1 MEVLEQ
7 ERIIF
12 RALRPKTQQ
21 GVRVSPC
28 QDKTGKLYTGQGE
41 TGYFDDLSEEDKKK
55 IPYVIDHN
63 TTLLI
68 DDGKILRIASDK
80 TDAANWKWMKRHP
93 YIVIN
98 KSDAGSNRDAVYHV
112 ENLEQEAKV
121 RVSKDKEIT
130 MAKAAIYGA
139 SATELILAAK
149 SLNHPKPESFTP
161 DMITDWLV
169 SQAET
174 SPSLVMASLNIKN
187 KAHNNAK
194 SLFNELKRRDVV
206 VSYKGIFK
214 VGDENGISLGHSE
227 DSAIE
232 YILNKDNLE
241 MVKALKGQLTEKVG
255 E

>member
-7 ERIIF
+7 EKIIF

-28 QDKTGKLYTGQGE
+28 DDATGKLYTGQGE
-41 TGYFDDLSEEDKKK
+41 TGYFEDLSPEDKKK
-55 IPYVIDHN
+55 LAYVIDHN

-68 DDGKILRIASDK
+68 DDGKILRIGKDK
-80 TDAANWKWMKRHP
+80 TDAANWKWIQRHP

-98 KSDAGSNRDAVYHV
+98 KFDAGSNRDAVYHV
-112 ENLEQEAKV
+112 ENLEAEAKV
-121 RVSKDKEIT
+121 RVSKDKQIT
-130 MAKAAIYGA
+130 MAKAAIYGG

-161 DMITDWLV
+161 DMITDWLI
-169 SQAET
+169 SQAEA
-174 SPSLVMASLNIKN
+174 SPSLVMAALDTKN
-187 KAHNNAK
+187 KAVNNAK
-194 SLFNELKRRDVV
+194 SLFNELKRQDVV
-206 VSYKGIFK
+206 ILYKGIYK
-214 VGDENGISLGHSE
+214 VGDENGISLGHTE
-227 DSAIE
+227 DSAVE

-255 E
+255 A